1 MRDLNNVC
9 GIVRAY
15 IESEENDRRFIA
27 NTIIQALSYDELSK
41 IAEDIADQI
50 DHGIIIDGVEG
61 LI

>member
-9 GIVRAY
+9 AIVRGY

-27 NTIIQALSYDELSK
+27 NTIIQALSYDELAK

-50 DHGIIIDGVEG
+50 GVRD
-61 LI
+61 